1 MGCGVCTDMCLEEAT
16 DSRRES
22 SKGDP
27 LDLEEL
33 LGRR

>member
-1 MGCGVCTDMCLEEAT
+1 MGCGVCTDICPEEAI
-16 DSRRES
+16 DSRREP

-33 LGRR
+33 LGQR